1 MKKTIALLLAMA
13 IVIASFAGCSNS
25 TPTSSGGS
33 STPASNSTGGGNGN
47 GSGGSME
54 GREVNLVGS
63 VRTYPG
69 MDADWDTAVAQFKE
83 ETGITV
89 NLRWQGQWNEIA
101 QNMTAAKL
109 ANEKVDIFTAGA
121 GLVNSTLARSG
132 AIKDVTQLF
141 EPLKGRFVD
150 GMLDYYTVGDHLW
163 GIPYGGASSCA
174 VFYNKTIYDELG
186 LSVPKTFDEFAANAK
201 VITEKKPGIMP
212 MVHQGKASWWWP
224 AWFFETYAQTSGNKS
239 VQNVIDFLQDKRTMS
254 GPEEIAAFQAIN
266 DFFTA
271 GILTSDSLETD
282 QDGMYAAFAQQKA
295 VHIFGATTI
304 YAAVD
309 PLINGSFEFGIFDFP
324 LITDDP
330 NVTPQHGGGPD
341 DALVIPQ
348 FADDNN
354 LDATMS
360 FFEFLLRPE
369 TANLIL
375 EKAKFLIPAITS
387 MDSADTPITDQLND
401 QFLPETIKY
410 LDWIWPVEV
419 NDVFVQDI
427 PAVLIGS
434 ITPEEAAQ
442 DIDKALATVKEE
454 KDFQYDWWTLWTDD
468 DWAKVTPT
476 VIPEINVK

>member
-1 MKKTIALLLAMA
+1 M
-13 IVIASFAGCSNS
+13 
-25 TPTSSGGS
+25 
-33 STPASNSTGGGNGN
+33 
-47 GSGGSME
+47 
-54 GREVNLVGS
+54 
-63 VRTYPG
+63 
-69 MDADWDTAVAQFKE
+69 
-83 ETGITV
+83 
-89 NLRWQGQWNEIA
+89 
-101 QNMTAAKL
+101 
-109 ANEKVDIFTAGA
+109 
-121 GLVNSTLARSG
+121 
-132 AIKDVTQLF
+132 
-141 EPLKGRFVD
+141 
-150 GMLDYYTVGDHLW
+150 
-163 GIPYGGASSCA
+163 
-174 VFYNKTIYDELG
+174 
-186 LSVPKTFDEFAANAK
+186 
-201 VITEKKPGIMP
+201 
-212 MVHQGKASWWWP
+212 
-224 AWFFETYAQTSGNKS
+224 
-239 VQNVIDFLQDKRTMS
+239 
-254 GPEEIAAFQAIN
+254 
-266 DFFTA
+266 
-271 GILTSDSLETD
+271 
-282 QDGMYAAFAQQKA
+282 
-295 VHIFGATTI
+295 
-304 YAAVD
+304 
-309 PLINGSFEFGIFDFP
+309 INGSFEFGIFDFP

-375 EKAKFLIPAITS
+375 EKAKFLIPAITG